1 MEANQLAA
9 MYSISTLRMHDAV
22 TEAYEALHTD
32 DGEPIESRDHL
43 RIILTNLRAVVESE
57 IDLAMTALEERL
69 HNDDKQ

>member
-1 MEANQLAA
+1 
-9 MYSISTLRMHDAV
+9 MHDAV